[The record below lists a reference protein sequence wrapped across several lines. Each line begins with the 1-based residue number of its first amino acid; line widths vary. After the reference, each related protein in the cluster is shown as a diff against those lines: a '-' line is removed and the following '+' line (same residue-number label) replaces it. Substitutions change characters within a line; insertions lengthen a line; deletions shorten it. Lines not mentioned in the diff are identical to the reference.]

1 MQYRLRYQIPQK
13 QHQPTSL
20 TNKRTDEFLAAKT
33 LREKFGGLNIMKS
46 VLRLDRTPP
55 LIERSSSAA
64 TKLKAEL
71 PADLQMESKP
81 LKELSS
87 LTKEI
92 HIKT

>member
-1 MQYRLRYQIPQK
+1 
-13 QHQPTSL
+13 
-20 TNKRTDEFLAAKT
+20 
-33 LREKFGGLNIMKS
+33 MKS

-92 HIKT
+92 HIKTWEASQNTDLGMREFLGIGVSKPYKAYKVNS